1 MSLSNPRIFF
11 GVHSFTPYCRD
22 NGLPYGTALV
32 LGQSGF
38 SLSGELASLNGG
50 SNKYPWAV
58 EETNITA
65 ELSLTVKQYEEWMM
79 QLFLGKAPTVGAASA
94 TGQVSTLT
102 DKKGSIVNSTWG
114 IASVQVKTGSEAD
127 LKFTRYV
134 VQVVDAGAETVDVYA
149 LSNIDFARGTD
160 TQFENDLLKITASPL
175 TITDGGTVEVP
186 GFGIELIGGTTVDF
200 AGNNVEAGMT
210 AEFAVLPPSEKDIS
224 ARFGGSAD
232 SFPEFGAIVVGQQ
245 RGNGE
250 MVELDIFRLKAVGL
264 PLGFQEKAFSEAEIT
279 AQAFYDAEKN
289 GVFDLR
295 HIVPEGSGVC

>member
-1 MSLSNPRIFF
+1 MGLGNPRIFF
-11 GVHSFTPYCRD
+11 GVHSFTPYCRET
-22 NGLPYGTALV
+22 GLPFGTALV
-32 LGQSGF
+32 IGQSGF

-65 ELSLTVKQYEEWMM
+65 ELSLTIKQYEDWMM
-79 QLFLGKAPTVGAASA
+79 QLFLGKKPTEGTAS
-94 TGQVSTLT
+94 TGEVSAIT
-102 DKKGSIVNSTWG
+102 DKKGTVVNATWG

-134 VQVVDAGAETVDVYA
+134 VRVADKSADTVDVYA
-149 LSNIDFARGTD
+149 LSNVDFARGTD
-160 TQFENDLLKITASPL
+160 KDFEDNLLKITATPL
-175 TITDGGTVEVP
+175 AITDGAAVEVP
-186 GFGIELIGGTTVDF
+186 GFGIELVGGTTVDLNTNSED
-200 AGNNVEAGMT
+200 GNT
-210 AEFAVLPPSEKDIS
+210 ATFEVLPGNSANIS

-250 MVELDIFRLKAVGL
+250 MVELDIFRLKAVGM
-264 PLGFQEKAFSEAEIT
+264 PLGFQEKTFSEGEIT

-295 HIVPEGSGVC
+295 HITPQGAGVC

>member
-1 MSLSNPRIFF
+1 MLSNPRIFF

-22 NGLPYGTALV
+22 SGLPYGTALV
-32 LGQSGF
+32 VGQSGF

-65 ELSLTVKQYEEWMM
+65 ELSLTVKQYEDWMM
-79 QLFLGKAPTVGAASA
+79 QLFLGKKPTAGSASSGAVANVA
-94 TGQVSTLT
+94 N
-102 DKKGSIVNSTWG
+102 KKGVVINATWG
-114 IASVQVKTGSEAD
+114 IASISVKAGAEDD

-134 VQVVDAGAETVDVYA
+134 VKVVDPAQDSVDVYA
-149 LSNIDFARGTD
+149 MSNVDFARGTD
-160 TQFENDLLKITASPL
+160 KNFEDDLLKITSAPL
-175 TITDGGTVEVP
+175 VITDGAAVTIP
-186 GFGIELIGGTTVDF
+186 GFGLEITGGTAVDF
-200 AGNNVEAGMT
+200 AANNVETGNT
-210 AEFAVLPPSEKDIS
+210 VTFEVLPGNAKNIS

-232 SFPEFGAIVVGQQ
+232 NFPEFGAIVVGQQ

-250 MVELDIFRLKAVGL
+250 MVELDIFRLKAVGM
-264 PLGFQEKAFSEAEIT
+264 PLGFQEKAFSEGEIT

-295 HIVPEGSGVC
+295 HVTPTGSGVC

>member
-1 MSLSNPRIFF
+1 MSLDNPRVLF
-11 GVHSFTPYCRD
+11 GIHSFSPYCRET
-22 NGLPYGTALV
+22 GLPFGTSLV

-65 ELSLTVKQYEEWMM
+65 ELSLTIKQYEDWMM
-79 QLFLGKAPTVGAASA
+79 QLFLGKKPTENG
-94 TGQVSTLT
+94 VSTGAVSNVENKNGVVL
-102 DKKGSIVNSTWG
+102 DATWG
-114 IASVQVKTGSEAD
+114 IASVQPKVGSELD

-134 VQVVDAGAETVDVYA
+134 ISVVDKDADTVDVYA
-149 LSNIDFARGTD
+149 MSNADFSRGAD
-160 TQFENDLLKITASPL
+160 TQFENNLLKITSAPL
-175 TITDGGTVEVP
+175 TITDGAAIEIPGYGVEIV
-186 GFGIELIGGTTVDF
+186 GGTLVNM
-200 AGNNVEAGMT
+200 AANAVENGMT
-210 AEFAVLPPSEKDIS
+210 VTFEVTVPSSKSIK
-224 ARFGGSAD
+224 ARFGGSSD

-250 MVELDIFRLKAVGL
+250 MVELDIFRLKAVGM
-264 PLGFQEKAFSEAEIT
+264 PLGFQEKTFSEGEIT

-295 HIVPEGSGVC
+295 HITPQGAGVC